1 MLPAQIRSV
10 AELHAMELVNIDGH
24 RADVFVKWPD
34 GRIIRPMMIAI
45 QDVYSRKF
53 LAWRIAENEDM
64 VTARLVFADLF
75 QTWGIP
81 KRLLADNGRAFVSQW
96 LSGGAKTRLRF
107 TVRDVHP
114 AGLLVPMGFSRP
126 RATHY

>member
-34 GRIIRPMMIAI
+34 GRIIHPMMIAI
-45 QDVYSRKF
+45 QDVYSRTF

-75 QTWGIP
+75 PNWGIP
-81 KRLLADNGRAFVSQW
+81 K
-96 LSGGAKTRLRF
+96 
-107 TVRDVHP
+107 
-114 AGLLVPMGFSRP
+114 GLLSCEESGVGKEGVSTGR
-126 RATHY
+126 